1 MRLKG
6 KDKRTLRAEG
16 TQIKPEIWI
25 GKNGITEGIYRTIEN
40 SLRTKE
46 LVKVK
51 VLDNCEIDKK
61 EVANQLSNRLNAEII
76 QILGN
81 MILIYRSFS
90 EARD

>member
-25 GKNGITEGIYRTIEN
+25 GKNGITEGIYQTIEN
-40 SLRTKE
+40 SFRTKE

-61 EVANQLSNRLNAEII
+61 EVANLLSNRLNAEII